1 MLCTVLCTV
10 KFKRTGP
17 QGPVFSWIADF
28 AWSVPVLD
36 GLLPGVVIDGV
47 LWRYLACPAA
57 GDAVEWL
64 LINAGHVLRGRQDG
78 SRQK

>member
-57 GDAVEWL
+57 GDSMERFLVDT
-64 LINAGHVLRGRQDG
+64 GHVLWGCQDSG
-78 SRQK
+78 CQE